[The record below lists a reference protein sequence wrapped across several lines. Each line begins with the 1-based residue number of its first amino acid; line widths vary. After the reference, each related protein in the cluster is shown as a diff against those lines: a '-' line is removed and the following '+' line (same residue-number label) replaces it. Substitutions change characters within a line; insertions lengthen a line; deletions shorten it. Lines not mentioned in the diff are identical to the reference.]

1 MSTDTNDQATAAD
14 SARVQQFRAE
24 IDELKLKGGSAEN
37 EKRLL
42 ALGVL
47 LMVVGLGLV
56 IYGAIQVGRF
66 GGSPADQRAYMAQGS
81 YVGLAL
87 VIAGGVLFVRYSI
100 ARYLRFWLIRSTYEQ
115 RTNADRIVDAIER
128 ASGLSDGV
136 VEAPVPQVVVPTP
149 PPAPPVP
156 PAPVQTAP
164 PAPTAPPA

>member
-1 MSTDTNDQATAAD
+1 MSTDTNDQRSATD

-37 EKRLL
+37 ERRLL
-42 ALGVL
+42 ALGVA

-56 IYGAIQVGRF
+56 VFGAIQVGRF

-100 ARYLRFWLIRSTYEQ
+100 ARYLRFWLIRTTYEQ
-115 RTNADRIVDAIER
+115 RTNTDRVVDAIER
-128 ASGLSDGV
+128 ASGLSDAV
-136 VEAPVPQVVVPTP
+136 VEAPAQQVLPPTPP
-149 PPAPPVP
+149 PPAPPS
-156 PAPVQTAP
+156 PAT
-164 PAPTAPPA
+164 APTAPPA

>member
-1 MSTDTNDQATAAD
+1 MSTDTNDQRSATD

-37 EKRLL
+37 ERRLL
-42 ALGVL
+42 ALGVA

-56 IYGAIQVGRF
+56 VFGAIQVGRF

-100 ARYLRFWLIRSTYEQ
+100 ARYLRFWLIRTTYEQ
-115 RTNADRIVDAIER
+115 RTNTDRVVDAIER
-128 ASGLSDGV
+128 GSGLSDAV
-136 VEAPVPQVVVPTP
+136 VEAPAQQVLPPTPP
-149 PPAPPVP
+149 PPAPPS
-156 PAPVQTAP
+156 PAT
-164 PAPTAPPA
+164 APTAPPA